1 MDAHPMYGHRLQVKC
16 SIRMYGVGGWRG
28 SIMGYVCSFHTF
40 QMHIPCQLPTFLWLL
55 IAIRTDVVHQK
66 ADKLIPYPPP
76 SLSPHL
82 LDYLVSYNKSLP
94 KSWFGPSF
102 VCSPL
107 PSTCTLLLFVS
118 VVDQIIALLFYF
130 DWLNFSWSANVPTG
144 YVVGRKEGWMGRT
157 PPVVIHSL
165 AIESSSPWS
174 CYYYFHHHHILFI
187 IPLHP
192 FCVHVEQ

>member
-1 MDAHPMYGHRLQVKC
+1 MDAHPMYGQRLQVKC

-28 SIMGYVCSFHTF
+28 SIMGYVCSIHTF
-40 QMHIPCQLPTFLWLL
+40 QMHIPCQLPTFIWLL
-55 IAIRTDVVHQK
+55 IAIRADVVHQK

-130 DWLNFSWSANVPTG
+130 DWLNFSWSANEPTG
-144 YVVGRKEGWMGRT
+144 YVVGW
-157 PPVVIHSL
+157 
-165 AIESSSPWS
+165 
-174 CYYYFHHHHILFI
+174 
-187 IPLHP
+187 
-192 FCVHVEQ
+192 